1 MIRFFRI
8 LRHRLL
14 TENRFS
20 KYLLYAVGEIV
31 LVVLGILIALQVNAW
46 NQTRLDKKAETAYL
60 ERLMKE
66 LGQDLESISATLD
79 SYERRTKRAEFLM
92 ASKTN
97 PSMVEADPT
106 YFIQSIE
113 YAGYTNSPAVSD
125 HTYEEIK
132 SSGRLAIITNES
144 LRTLLSGYYASVKN
158 REQYTFI
165 TQDIQLRYLEY
176 RAGILSD
183 SQQIAMGSLGN
194 DNQYNADEA
203 REVYSRMMAKK
214 EYLDQLPLIIQSK
227 VRTMEVLENRN
238 KAVVQLRNLIL
249 QELNAK

>member
-1 MIRFFRI
+1 MLRIFRT
-8 LRHRLL
+8 LRQRLL
-14 TENRFS
+14 SENRLS
-20 KYLLYAVGEIV
+20 KYLLYAVGEIL
-31 LVVLGILIALQVNAW
+31 LVVVGILIALQVNNW

-66 LGQDLESISATLD
+66 LEQDLESISATLD
-79 SYERRTKRAEFLM
+79 LYEGRKKRAEFLM

-97 PSMVEADPT
+97 SSIVEAEPT

-113 YAGYTNSPAVSD
+113 YAGYTNTPAVSD

-144 LRTLLSGYYASVKN
+144 LRSLLSGYYTRVKN

-165 TQDIQLRYLEY
+165 TQDIQLRYLEH
-176 RAGILSD
+176 RAGILTD

-194 DNQYNADEA
+194 DNQYDAVA
-203 REVYSRMMAKK
+203 ALAVYYRMMAKK
-214 EYLDQLPLIIQSK
+214 EFLDQLPLVIQSK
-227 VRTMEVLENRN
+227 VRTMEELENRR
-238 KAVVQLRNLIL
+238 KTVEGLQNLIQ
-249 QELNAK
+249 QELNSI